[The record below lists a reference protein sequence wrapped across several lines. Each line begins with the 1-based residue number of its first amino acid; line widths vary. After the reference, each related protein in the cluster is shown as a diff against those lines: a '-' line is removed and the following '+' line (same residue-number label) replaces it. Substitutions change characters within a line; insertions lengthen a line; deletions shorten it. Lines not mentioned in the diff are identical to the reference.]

1 MSTEGLP
8 IQELID
14 TAPDGFVVVDEAG
27 LVVFANSTVESLFGF
42 EPSELLGRPVNTL
55 IPERLHDVHREHRL
69 SYMRDPRV
77 RPMGLGLDLV
87 GRRKDGSEF
96 PVEISLSPLKTADRM
111 FYTAIV
117 RDISERKVMEDERL
131 ALEMQLETERER
143 DRIAMD
149 LHDGIMQDIYASTLA
164 LELAIDAGD
173 APEETVEA
181 IERVIDQLQTVV
193 RDIRSYIFDLRPRE
207 FNGNLVEAI
216 SNLVHEFQQNSQV
229 PAEIEIDAPATPSM
243 STSVTV
249 YNIAHECLSNIQRHA
264 NAELV
269 RITLEVKDGGG
280 QLQVIDDGVGFD
292 LGADQGQS
300 HRGLRN
306 MFARARSVNAELQLD
321 SKPGEGTRLS
331 LRFPLE
337 PSG

>member
-280 QLQVIDDGVGFD
+280 QLLVIDDGVGFD
-292 LGADQGQS
+292 LGTDQGQS

-321 SKPGEGTRLS
+321 SRPGEGTRLS

>member
-1 MSTEGLP
+1 VSTEGLP